1 MVPATLLLI
10 FVLLCVNFGR
20 IAETLIVMLSL
31 PFALIG
37 GLRFVWWIGFN
48 LSVALAVGF
57 IALAGVAAETG
68 VVMLIYADQAL
79 AVRQADC
86 RREQRTLGRAD
97 LDGAI
102 IEGATERVRP
112 KIMTVTAI
120 VAGLVPILWND
131 GTGSEVMQ
139 RIAVPMIGGMA
150 SSILLTLLVIPAIYG
165 LIKGHGLPR
174 PSLRADR
181 DGYPPFAA
189 TRESWPADC
198 ARRRR
203 QDIEANRTKSRKSVP
218 NGPHWRGSAVVSG
231 ACTNLRLGCRS
242 KRRSGGTDNTV
253 RPSHGAV
260 GRPSWISYGNG
271 ACSDWAVPGGIARS
285 PWMQARD
292 A

>member
-1 MVPATLLLI
+1 VVPTTLLLI
-10 FVLLCVNFGR
+10 FVLFCVNFGR

-37 GLRFVWWIGFN
+37 GLWFVWWIGFN

-68 VVMLIYADQAL
+68 AVMLIYADQAL

-102 IEGATERVRP
+102 IEGAAERVRP
-112 KIMTVTAI
+112 KIMTVTSI
-120 VAGLVPILWND
+120 VVGLVPILWND

-165 LIKGHGLPR
+165 LIKGRGRSR
-174 PSLRADR
+174 PSLRAPRRLSAIRGNSRILSCRLCSPSPSRHRGKSD
-181 DGYPPFAA
+181 DVTKKCSEWA
-189 TRESWPADC
+189 SL
-198 ARRRR
+198 ARIGRR
-203 QDIEANRTKSRKSVP
+203 QWCLYQPTPRMSFQASV
-218 NGPHWRGSAVVSG
+218 W
-231 ACTNLRLGCRS
+231 
-242 KRRSGGTDNTV
+242 
-253 RPSHGAV
+253 
-260 GRPSWISYGNG
+260 
-271 ACSDWAVPGGIARS
+271 
-285 PWMQARD
+285 
-292 A
+292 